1 MAKTK
6 TFVLNT
12 EAINS
17 FNIILLTEG
26 LVLDYFIKNPSLFI
40 DHKVGAEDVAGRWEN
55 LRVEDGKFLGD
66 SLFDLKDDFVA
77 KIARKVD
84 DGFINGA
91 SLGGRPIEWHF
102 KEIDDV
108 EVCICTKFYV
118 LEASVVAI
126 PSNKSCIRLYDT
138 NNSVIENW
146 TFSDLK
152 KLDFVNKTPVQ
163 KMDFKKIALSLGLS
177 ETASEA
183 EILAAVNSNNSAS
196 VQLADLQKKQKES
209 QAGEIIQLMDKVEK
223 INPALASMRQTYIQ
237 LGDTNF
243 DLAKA
248 TLEGL
253 LTTAPVNV
261 TLSDIARGKAFVH
274 NTNLQLPQGKE
285 TWTFSDWEKKDPTG
299 LQQLQK
305 SNPNGFEALYQQTY
319 GVDFK
324 TDISLVG
331 AVPEK

>member
-6 TFVLNT
+6 TFVLST

-26 LVLDYFIKNPSLFI
+26 LVLDYFMSNPSLFI
-40 DHKVGAEDVAGRWEN
+40 DHRVCAEDVAGRWEN
-55 LRVEDGKFLGD
+55 LRIEDKKFLGD
-66 SLFDLKDDFVA
+66 PLFDLKDEVVS

-91 SLGGRPIEWHF
+91 SLGGRPIEFHF
-102 KEIDDV
+102 EEIDGV

-126 PSNKSCIRLYDT
+126 PSNKSCIRLYDS
-138 NNSVIENW
+138 NNNIIENW

-152 KLDFVNKTPVQ
+152 KSIIFNKPPVQ

-183 EILAAVNSNNSAS
+183 EILAAVNANNSAS
-196 VQLADLQKKQKES
+196 VQLADLQKKQKDS
-209 QAGEIIQLMDKVEK
+209 QVGEILQLMDKVEK
-223 INPALASMRQTYIQ
+223 VNPTFSAMRQTYIQ

-243 DLAKA
+243 ELAKQ

-253 LTTAPVNV
+253 LATAPANV
-261 TLSDIARGKAFVH
+261 TLSDIVRGRAVVP
-274 NTNLQLPQGKE
+274 NANLQLPQGKE
-285 TWTFSDWEKKDPTG
+285 NWTFADWEKKDPNG
-299 LQQLQK
+299 LQQLR
-305 SNPNGFEALYQQTY
+305 STNPNGFEALYAQTY